1 MDTKLSENIRRYR
14 KERSLTQGQLAE
26 MLGVTVGAVY
36 KWEAG
41 LSIPEL
47 GMIVELADFFNTSVD
62 ALLGHEMKD
71 NGLNTTLER
80 LKFYIDAKECAGIQ
94 EAENALKRYPNI
106 FWIVFLSAQLFYI
119 IGSNEKDKELLMRS
133 LELFRKSCTL
143 ISEVNSPKINETTI
157 SGDIA
162 LVYIALGE
170 NEKAVEVM
178 QKNNIGGIY
187 DHYIG
192 QRLVWCDRFDE
203 AEDYLSH
210 GFLKGIVSVL
220 NTLFGY
226 TFLYIRK
233 TEYNRAEEILALAN
247 KLVPELCA
255 SDVEAPNYFDRL
267 TGIALMLQG
276 YVKLRQGKTEEAHR
290 LLILARD
297 TAARFDEVPNYSIGA
312 IPFLSGIKNE
322 KMDDILGKT
331 ATESLENCCKEINDH
346 EFDELWKKITDRHK
360 LII

>member
-47 GMIVELADFFNTSVD
+47 AMVIEIADFFNTSVD
-62 ALLGHEMKD
+62 ALLGHEMMD
-71 NGLNTTLER
+71 NGLSSTLER
-80 LKFYIDAKECAGIQ
+80 LKFCIDVKERAGIQ

-106 FWIVFLSAQLFYI
+106 FWVVFLSAQLFYI
-119 IGSNEKDKELLMRS
+119 VGSNENDKELLVRS

-143 ISEVNSPKINETTI
+143 ISEVNSPKINEMTI

-162 LVYIALGE
+162 LVYVAMGE

-178 QKNNIGGIY
+178 QKNNIGGMY

-192 QRLVWCDRFDE
+192 QRLVWCNRFDE

-210 GFLKGIVSVL
+210 GFLKGISSLL

-226 TFLYIRK
+226 TFLYICK
-233 TEYNRAEEILALAN
+233 NEYDRAEEVLSLAN
-247 KLVPELCA
+247 KLVSELCA
-255 SDVEAPNYFDRL
+255 SDEETPNYFDRL
-267 TGIALMLQG
+267 TGIALMLQS
-276 YVKLRQGKTEEAHR
+276 YVKFRQGKTEEAHS

-297 TAARFDEVPNYSIGA
+297 TAARFDAAPNYSIGS

-331 ATESLENCCKEINDH
+331 AAESLENCCKEMNDH
-346 EFDELWKKITDRHK
+346 GFDELWKKIFDR
-360 LII
+360 

>member
-1 MDTKLSENIRRYR
+1 MDTKLAENIRRYR

-47 GMIVELADFFNTSVD
+47 GMIIELADFFNTSVD

-71 NGLNTTLER
+71 NGLSSTLER
-80 LKFYIDAKECAGIQ
+80 LQFCIDAKERVGIQ

-106 FWIVFLSAQLFYI
+106 FWVVYHSAQLFYI
-119 IGSNEKDKELLMRS
+119 VGSNEKDKELLMRS

-143 ISEVNSPKINETTI
+143 LSEVYSPKINEMTI
-157 SGDIA
+157 GGDIA
-162 LVYIALGE
+162 LVYIAMGE

-178 QKNNIGGIY
+178 QKNNIGGMY

-192 QRLVWCDRFDE
+192 QRLVWCNRFNE

-233 TEYNRAEEILALAN
+233 KEYDSAEDILSLAN
-247 KLVPELCA
+247 KLVSELCA
-255 SDVEAPNYFDRL
+255 SDAETPNYFDRL
-267 TGIALMLQG
+267 IGIALMLQS
-276 YVKLRQGKTEEAHR
+276 YVKFRQGKTEEAHS
-290 LLILARD
+290 LLILAQD
-297 TAARFDEVPNYSIGA
+297 TAARFDATPNYSIGS

-331 ATESLENCCKEINDH
+331 ATESLEGCRKEINDH
-346 EFDELWKKITDRHK
+346 EFDELWNKITDRK
-360 LII
+360 V